1 MDKDEQGMNNNLIHK
16 IMHFLRLEQEQEE
29 SMIIQETIEK
39 GVVFKG
45 TNLWVLILAILI
57 ASVGLN
63 MNSTAVVIGAML
75 ISPLMGPI
83 TGVGYSIATYN
94 SPLFRKSLKN
104 IGFAAF
110 VSILTSYLYF
120 LLTPITTEYSE
131 ILSRTSP
138 TIYDVFIA
146 FFGGTAGVLTIS
158 SKNKGNVIPGV
169 AIATALMP
177 PLCTAGY
184 GLAMGNMNYFLG
196 ALYLFAI
203 NSVFIALSAM
213 MVSQLLKLPKKTFL
227 LSKEIKNKN
236 IAVGLV
242 ILLTIVPSFF
252 LGLSLVHKE
261 KFNAH
266 ASFFIS
272 KVSIWD
278 DNYLLSS
285 KVDAD
290 KNEIT
295 LVYAGHEFDSTSVI
309 RLKNKAIDLSL
320 MDAKIIVKQGVKLK
334 DNEKIEL
341 RNSDFQIL
349 SEQIAIVKTKL
360 ASKNKKIDSLMN
372 LSQKGEAL
380 LKEINAIFPDIVSC
394 SYASSLQYVESD
406 STSSDVVLVFFQTNN
421 TLKEV
426 EKEHVKNW
434 LTQRLGTDQLSVQY
448 EQLTID

>member
-1 MDKDEQGMNNNLIHK
+1 MNYEWIHK
-16 IMHFLRLEQEQEE
+16 IMRFLRLSHEQEDAL
-29 SMIIQETIEK
+29 IIQETIEK

-45 TNLWVLILAILI
+45 TNLWILILAIII

-83 TGVGYSIATYN
+83 AGIGYSIATYN
-94 SPLFRKSLKN
+94 FPLFRKAVKN

-110 VSILTSYLYF
+110 ASILTSFLYF
-120 LLTPITTEYSE
+120 LLTPITTEHAE
-131 ILSRTSP
+131 LLSRTSP

-146 FFGGTAGVLTIS
+146 FFGGTAGILTIS

-196 ALYLFAI
+196 AIYLFAI

-236 IAVGLV
+236 IAIGMV

-261 KFNAH
+261 RFKVNADI
-266 ASFFIS
+266 FIK

-278 DNYLLSS
+278 DNYLLKST
-285 KVDAD
+285 VDAD
-290 KNEIT
+290 NKVIK
-295 LVYAGHEFDSTSVI
+295 LIYAGNEFDSTSII
-309 RLKNKAIDLSL
+309 RIKDKANDLKLKGT
-320 MDAKIIVKQGVKLK
+320 KIIVEQGVKLR
-334 DNEKIEL
+334 DNEKLEL
-341 RNSDFQIL
+341 RNSDFQNL
-349 SEQIAIVKTKL
+349 SEQISIVKDKL
-360 ASKNKKIDSLMN
+360 TFSQFKMDSLVKIP
-372 LSQKGEAL
+372 QKGEYL
-380 LKEINAIFPDIVSC
+380 LKEIKAFFPKITSC
-394 SYASSLQYVESD
+394 SYAVSKEYGDGLSSPK
-406 STSSDVVLVFFQTNN
+406 DVTLVFFQT
-421 TLKEV
+421 TERLKKS
-426 EKEHVKNW
+426 EKQKISDW
-434 LTQRLGTDQLSVQY
+434 LVQRLRTENVIAQFQENL
-448 EQLTID
+448 